1 MKERKLP
8 KMTMPKG
15 IAKFKMPKVNM
26 PKVSLKKNRR

>member
-1 MKERKLP
+1 MKGQKLP
-8 KMTMPKG
+8 KMGMPKG